1 MGKKNSAVEKA
12 VAEERPNKT
21 GRSSKVKKGS
31 SGCSEIQRAIRRATP
46 PVHIWMSHITDDGAN
61 TPSSSSREQNR
72 GRGATKANARAKED
86 STLGNTSFQ
95 VRRSSCDCAQFLPQA
110 KPTPPFPNPLF
121 SGVCSE
127 LL

>member
-1 MGKKNSAVEKA
+1 MGKKKSAVEKA
-12 VAEERPNKT
+12 EAEERPNKT

-95 VRRSSCDCAQFLPQA
+95 VR
-110 KPTPPFPNPLF
+110 
-121 SGVCSE
+121 
-127 LL
+127 